1 VKRTPLKR
9 KTELRRTDS
18 LQRSAAKPG
27 KSLRS
32 SRRKP
37 ISPAS
42 PAQRAKVQGQP
53 CLVCGRE
60 QSEWLAIDPA
70 HVIPRSLGGCDDPA
84 CVVPLCRG
92 FAGEGCHGDYDLGR
106 VSLLPLLEPRWR
118 VEQAH
123 AVEHVGIGFAY
134 DHTTRRE
141 TG

>member
-1 VKRTPLKR
+1 VKRTPIKR

-18 LQRSAAKPG
+18 LGRYKPNSR
-27 KSLRS
+27 KQLPK
-32 SRRKP
+32 RRKP

-42 PAQRAKVQGQP
+42 PAQRAKVQDQP

-92 FAGEGCHGDYDLGR
+92 FAGQGCHGDYDLGR
-106 VSLLPLLEPRWR
+106 VMLLPLLEPRWR

-134 DHTTRRE
+134 GHTTRRE